1 MLRYLIKRILIFIPT
16 LLVISLLAFGLSKLA
31 PGDPV
36 ELINRGGSLGGVEQ
50 SLPDADRIYQETAE
64 RLGLN
69 KPSFYFAL
77 SSVAYPDTLY
87 RFLRRDQR
95 ENLSKL
101 TAQYGNWP
109 AIEAYYHRIRQ
120 IDRALD
126 TLKERPTAIR
136 NVRPQLKLLYLS
148 YRDQRINSLID
159 QVGAGIAADSILQAQ
174 LGPAATQLRSAY
186 ETIKEKATP
195 SLLYIPD
202 IKWYGLDN
210 QYHQWLSAFLS
221 LDFGRS
227 YIDGRPVADK
237 MADALRWT
245 IVINLAAIFFA
256 YLIAIPLGVFSAI
269 WKDSAFDRSSTLI
282 LFILYSLPNFWI
294 ATMLVVFFTTP
305 EYGMDWFPS
314 LGVGNLP
321 ADAPFWQRLLDAA
334 EHLILPVFCL
344 SYGALAFISRQV
356 RGGMLNVI
364 RQDYIRTAWA
374 KGLDARQ
381 VIWKHAFAN
390 ALFPI
395 ITMFATL
402 FPAVFAGSVVIEY
415 IFNIPGM
422 GGLTVGAIFQRD
434 WPVVYTVLMLAAIL
448 TMAGILIADLL
459 YAMVDPRVSYNN
471 SNKP

>member
-16 LLVISLLAFGLSKLA
+16 LLIISLLAFGLSKLA

-36 ELINRGGSLGGVEQ
+36 EMINRGGNLGGVEQ

-69 KPSFYFAL
+69 KPAFYFAL
-77 SSVAYPDTLY
+77 SSAAYPDTLH

-109 AIEAYYHRIRQ
+109 AIEAYYQSIRRV
-120 IDRALD
+120 DLALD
-126 TLKERPTAIR
+126 TLSTKAVRHI
-136 NVRPQLKLLYLS
+136 RPQLKLLYLS
-148 YRDQRINSLID
+148 YKDQRISSLLDQID
-159 QVGAGIAADSILQAQ
+159 AGIAADSVLQAT
-174 LGPAATQLRSAY
+174 LGPASAQLQQRYQTVKTTAS
-186 ETIKEKATP
+186 P
-195 SLLYIPD
+195 VQLYIPSV
-202 IKWYGLDN
+202 KWYGLDN
-210 QYHQWLSAFLS
+210 QYHHWLASFLQ

-245 IVINLAAIFFA
+245 IVINLVAIFFA
-256 YLIAIPLGVFSAI
+256 YLISIPLGVFSAV
-269 WKDSAFDRSSTLI
+269 WKDSTFDRSSTLV

-294 ATMLVVFFTTP
+294 ATMLVIFFTTP

-321 ADAPFWQRLLDAA
+321 PDAPFWERLLDAA
-334 EHLILPVFCL
+334 EHLILPIFCL
-344 SYGALAFISRQV
+344 TYGALAFISRQV

-374 KGLDARQ
+374 KGLNARQ
-381 VIWKHAFAN
+381 VIWKHAFIN

-434 WPVVYTVLMLAAIL
+434 WPVVYTILMLATML

-459 YAMVDPRVSYNN
+459 YALVDPRVSYNN
-471 SNKP
+471 KK